1 MPESPEPDPG
11 HRWARYMELSQVGT
25 EMVAPIVI
33 GLLADYKL
41 GSGPWLTVVGAFLG
55 FAFGMWHMLTI
66 LKRTDERPRQNPPSE
81 GA

>member
-1 MPESPEPDPG
+1 
-11 HRWARYMELSQVGT
+11 MELSQVGS

-33 GLLADYKL
+33 GLLVDYRL

-66 LKRTDERPRQNPPSE
+66 LKRTQEPPQTHPPFDPADVEQNRKGP
-81 GA
+81 